1 MAKLNC
7 QIGDL
12 AITVKADMPE
22 SLGVIV
28 KINGVA
34 EIDRWWGFKE
44 PMHLWEVEVVCKG
57 SYFCCRNVD
66 KNMEDLMMFEGYL
79 PDAYLKAITPPPEVI
94 AILKN
99 E

>member
-12 AITVKADMPE
+12 AITVRADMPE

-28 KINGVA
+28 KINAVA
-34 EIDRWWGFKE
+34 EVDRWWGYKE

-57 SYFCCRNVD
+57 SYFCSRHDD
-66 KNMEDLMMFEGYL
+66 KNIEELMLFDGYL

-94 AILKN
+94 ALMN
-99 E
+99 DE